1 MLKRINGKPD
11 ESGASVKISEASFP
25 DVFVSGLEYGC
36 PARGT
41 WNIVHTG
48 MLIPQAH
55 QIFICAAGCLRGVVL
70 TAAEMHAEDRFSTVE
85 IRENNVLDGDME
97 SLIIDGVSDIISKLP
112 VKPPAILVYTS
123 CIHHFI
129 GCDLKYVYKTLR
141 EKFPDIS
148 FTDCYMNPIMRKS
161 GLNPDQ
167 LMRRQLYSLLEKRPL
182 NSKAVNI
189 LGNDLPTYETSDLVR
204 MIKDNGFILREITSC
219 STYEEYQQMAE
230 ASLNI
235 TYYAPA
241 CAGGKALAKRLGSEH
256 LHLPV
261 SYSYNEISANLHTL
275 ADCLKI
281 NCPDFSERISECE
294 LALQK
299 LKILVGNTE
308 IAIDYTLT
316 PRPLSLA
323 RLLLDKGFRVTKIY
337 LDGISGEEK
346 TDFEY
351 LRQTY
356 PELMLYATVHAKMRV
371 LPRQS
376 SEKVIALGQKS
387 AYFCQSP
394 NFVNIVEG
402 GGLYGFN
409 GIIRL
414 TELISEA
421 FNEEKDTKKLIQIK
435 GWGCGCV

>member
-1 MLKRINGKPD
+1 MLKRIDGKPD
-11 ESGASVKISEASFP
+11 ENGASVKISEASFP

-55 QIFICAAGCLRGVVL
+55 QIFVCAAGCLRGVVL
-70 TAAEMHAEDRFSTVE
+70 TAAEMHAEDRFSTIE

-97 SLIIDGVSDIISKLP
+97 SLIIDGVADIISKLP
-112 VKPPAILVYTS
+112 YKPPAILVYTS

-129 GCDLKYVYKTLR
+129 ACDLKYVYKTLR

-182 NSKAVNI
+182 NKKAVNI
-189 LGNDLPTYETSDLVR
+189 IGNDLPTAETSDLVK
-204 MIKDNGFILREITSC
+204 MIKDNGFILREINSC
-219 STYEEYQQMAE
+219 STYDEYQQMAE

-235 TYYAPA
+235 TYYAA
-241 CAGGKALAKRLGSEH
+241 ARAGGQTLSDRLGSQH
-256 LHLPV
+256 VYIPV
-261 SYSYNEISANLHTL
+261 SYSYDEISLHMQLL
-275 ADCLKI
+275 ADCLGIK
-281 NCPDFSERISECE
+281 CPDFSDRISECNH
-294 LALQK
+294 ALDK
-299 LKILVGNTE
+299 LRNLIGNTK
-308 IAIDYTLT
+308 ITIDYTLT

-337 LDGISGEEK
+337 LDSISGEEK
-346 TDFEY
+346 ADFDY
-351 LRQTY
+351 LKSEY

-371 LPRQS
+371 LPRGS
-376 SEKVIALGQKS
+376 CEKIIALGQKA
-387 AYFCQSP
+387 AYFCQSQ

-402 GGLYGFN
+402 GGLYGFD

-414 TELISEA
+414 TELMSEA
-421 FNEEKDTKKLIQIK
+421 FTETKDTQKLIQVK